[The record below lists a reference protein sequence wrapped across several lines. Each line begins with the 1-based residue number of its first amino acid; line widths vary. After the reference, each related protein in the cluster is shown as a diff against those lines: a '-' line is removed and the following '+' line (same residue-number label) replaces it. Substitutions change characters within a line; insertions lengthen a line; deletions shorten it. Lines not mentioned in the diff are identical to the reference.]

1 MTISALVSCYHA
13 EQFVERRMV
22 NLLGEGVEVVVVC
35 QKNSKEHK
43 VAKKY
48 PVKIVTTPDIPTVG
62 KAWNLAIHNSTGEY
76 LTIANTDD
84 LIYKGGYNHIKKAF
98 RNEQVGLVFPRIDV
112 EEKGIITGWDRMRCK
127 SGVIPKM
134 YDVLSVRSIIGPMP
148 MWRRSLHD
156 QFGYLNEDYEVI
168 TDYEWCLRLAKGGVG
183 FYYIAEPMGLYL
195 RRADSLEHREG
206 EKLRE
211 ERQKVRPKVENR

>member
-1 MTISALVSCYHA
+1 MTVSALVSCYHA
-13 EQFVERRMV
+13 EQFVERRMK
-22 NLLGEGVEVVVVC
+22 NLLAEGVEVVVVC

-43 VAKKY
+43 IAKKF
-48 PVKIVTTPDIPTVG
+48 PVKLITTVDIPTVG
-62 KAWNLAIHNSTGEY
+62 KAWNLAIQNSTGEF

-84 LIYKGGYNHIKKAF
+84 LIYKDGFEHMKKVF
-98 RNEQVGLVFPRIDV
+98 RNEQVGLVFPRIDL
-112 EEKGIITGWDRMRCK
+112 ITTNTVTSWDRMRCK
-127 SGVIPKM
+127 SGVIPDM
-134 YDVLSVRSIIGPMP
+134 YNLLSVKSIIGPMP
-148 MWRRSLHD
+148 MWRRSLHE
-156 QFGYLNEDYEVI
+156 QFGYLNEEYEVI

-211 ERQKVRPKVENR
+211 ERLKVRPQL